1 MLLLGCGI
9 YIALPGSG
17 VRPTQGTLVRYIE
30 VLASQW
36 KATPLDAPTPA
47 RPEPGPTPA
56 LAHGDFRTPR
66 RGTIMR

>member
-36 KATPLDAPTPA
+36 KATPLDAAHPGTAGA
-47 RPEPGPTPA
+47 RANACAGP
-56 LAHGDFRTPR
+56 R
-66 RGTIMR
+66 